1 MASMGQMLTR
11 EDNPQRLPGWFQP
24 LVPVALAFAA
34 GIAWDRWAFP
44 PELGSKD
51 VLLGYAILAVA
62 GLIAVW
68 RWGFGSCVSRWAL
81 LVVFALAGAAEHH
94 IIWRYFSPRDVGLM
108 AGDWPQP
115 VALRGVVT
123 SVPEAL
129 ARPQAAPFEL
139 FAPQPAVR
147 FTVRVTAVRCGQIW
161 QPAAGRLLVYLT
173 CPQPSEAEPHVREMP
188 VWFLPGE
195 SLQMFGRLR
204 RAFPPMNPG
213 GFDLRTYR
221 REDRILA
228 ELAVPYPEC
237 ITRLA
242 PASFWNPQ
250 TLLGW
255 WRLHAAQTLK
265 KYLSAENEPLA
276 QALLLGF
283 RTEIPDELE
292 RSLLQTGTIH
302 LLAISGLHV
311 AILVGVFNAVFWAL
325 RVPYRLRI
333 GSLLVVIAVYAV
345 ISGGQPST
353 IRAATTFSVLL
364 LGTLF
369 HHSFWSL
376 NALAFAALVILTW
389 NPAALFRPGP
399 QLSFLGASV
408 LMMVGRRYFAG
419 TVGTLNRDLPA
430 SANPPRFAWVEAL
443 SKWLTPTLVVTV
455 SIWVMSWPLVW
466 HSFHIISP
474 LGMVLTPVLIPL
486 MTGALASGFGLLF
499 VGPLWSAGAWPL
511 AWLCD
516 ACLTGCRW
524 LIQQAEHTF
533 PLYTWQPAPPTW
545 WVAGVYGWWMLLLLS
560 SGGPTRRLTRLSWTG
575 LGGWLLGGI
584 VFLVFPAAQDARNS
598 HDLRMTVLSVGHGLG
613 IVIEAPNGEV
623 WLYDLGSLGGGDRA
637 AWAAVGMLFTRGVR
651 RLDGVLL
658 SHADLDHYN
667 GLPDLCHYIAV
678 EQVVVTPRM
687 FQATARREPGVRAL
701 EELIASRKLPL
712 RTIAAGDTWC
722 WGDCRVTVLHP
733 PTDCAGV
740 TDNAASLVLCLEY
753 AGKRILLTGD
763 LEGPGLEALLSRP
776 PISAD
781 VLVAPHHGTARSR
794 PEELVQWCRPE
805 YVIISGGWASLS
817 NTEGFTGELPRP
829 GKASPTG
836 PKVFHTAEAGAITV
850 TISPDGRCQVSGFRS
865 AAQTPF

>member
-1 MASMGQMLTR
+1 AT
-11 EDNPQRLPGWFQP
+11 
-24 LVPVALAFAA
+24 
-34 GIAWDRWAFP
+34 
-44 PELGSKD
+44 
-51 VLLGYAILAVA
+51 
-62 GLIAVW
+62 
-68 RWGFGSCVSRWAL
+68 
-81 LVVFALAGAAEHH
+81 
-94 IIWRYFSPRDVGLM
+94 
-108 AGDWPQP
+108 
-115 VALRGVVT
+115 
-123 SVPEAL
+123 
-129 ARPQAAPFEL
+129 
-139 FAPQPAVR
+139 
-147 FTVRVTAVRCGQIW
+147 
-161 QPAAGRLLVYLT
+161 GRLLVYLA
-173 CPQPSEAEPHVREMP
+173 CPNLSETEPHVQALP
-188 VWFLPGE
+188 VQFLPGE
-195 SLQMFGRLR
+195 RLQMFGRLR
-204 RAFPPMNPG
+204 RSFPAMNPG
-213 GFDLRTYR
+213 EFDLRTYR

-228 ELAVPYPEC
+228 ELSVPSPEC

-242 PASFWNPQ
+242 PASFWNPL

-265 KYLSAENEPLA
+265 EYLSPENQPLA

-311 AILVGVFNAVFWAL
+311 AILVGVFNAVFWTL

-333 GSLLVVIAVYAV
+333 GLLLVVIAVYAV

-369 HHSFWSL
+369 YHSFWSL
-376 NALAFAALVILTW
+376 NALAFAALVILAW

-408 LMMVGRRYFAG
+408 LIMVGRRYFAG
-419 TVGTLNRDLPA
+419 TGGTLNRDV
-430 SANPPRFAWVEAL
+430 SSNPPRFAWVAAFSE
-443 SKWLTPTLVVTV
+443 WLVPTLVITV

-486 MTGALASGFGLLF
+486 ITGTLATGFGLLF

-524 LIQQAEHTF
+524 LIQHAEYTF

-545 WVAGVYGWWMLLLLS
+545 WVAGVYGWWMLLLLA
-560 SGGPTRRLTRLSWTG
+560 SGGPTRRLTRLLWTG

-584 VFLVFPAAQDARNS
+584 VFLFFPAAQDARNS

-637 AWAAVGMLFTRGVR
+637 AWAATSTLFSRGLR

-667 GLPDLCHYIAV
+667 GLPDLCHYLAV
-678 EQVVVTPRM
+678 GQVMVTPRM

-701 EELIASRKLPL
+701 EELIAHRKLPL
-712 RTIAAGDTWC
+712 RTIAAGDTWW
-722 WGDCRVTVLHP
+722 WGDCRVTALHP
-733 PTDCAGV
+733 PSDCAGL
-740 TDNAASLVLCLEY
+740 TDNAASLVLCVEY
-753 AGKRILLTGD
+753 AGRRILLTGD
-763 LEGPGLEALLSRP
+763 LEGPGLDALLNGP
-776 PISAD
+776 PMSAD

-794 PEELVQWCRPE
+794 PDELVQWCRPQ
-805 YVIISGGWASLS
+805 YVIISGGWASLG
-817 NTEGFTGELPRP
+817 NTEAFTGELPREN
-829 GKASPTG
+829 GSSASLHR
-836 PKVFHTAEAGAITV
+836 VFHTA
-850 TISPDGRCQVSGFRS
+850 
-865 AAQTPF
+865 